1 MRPASTP
8 TRPASVSTGL
18 ASRAAPLASGSPF
31 GYAEAPMSEP
41 EVPPDEEVAEEAG
54 SGALRSFLGL
64 FVVPLLV
71 VILCVAVFIGFGWI
85 AYDRQTTT
93 DYLNDLQSWWKPR
106 RVQAAY
112 ELSKILVADPKALD
126 EEPGAKAEVRRLF
139 REAKEPEMRQYLALV
154 LGRTRDREAA
164 PLLLE
169 ALQDPD
175 DKTRIYVLWAL
186 GTLGDP
192 RARGALETTL
202 TDPDA
207 GLRKVAA
214 FALGEMG
221 DRAAVPALTA
231 ALDDAAADVRWN
243 AALSLARLG
252 SDAGLP
258 VLETM
263 VDRRLLMQVPDI
275 TREQQEEAMTSAIR
289 ALAAVGGGRYQATF
303 ARLAK
308 DDPSL
313 KVRQAAIEAR
323 KAAAARG
330 RS

>member
-1 MRPASTP
+1 
-8 TRPASVSTGL
+8 
-18 ASRAAPLASGSPF
+18 
-31 GYAEAPMSEP
+31 MSEP
-41 EVPPDEEVAEEAG
+41 EVPPEDGVEEAG
-54 SGALRSFLGL
+54 SSALRSFLGL

-71 VILCVAVFIGFGWI
+71 VLLCVAVFIGFGWI
-85 AYDRQTTT
+85 AYDRQTTS

-112 ELSKILVADPKALD
+112 ELSKILVSDPKALD
-126 EEPGAKAEVRRLF
+126 EEPGAKQEVRRLF
-139 REAKEPEMRQYLALV
+139 LEAKDPEMRQYLALV
-154 LGRTRDREAA
+154 LGRTRDREAV
-164 PLLLE
+164 PLLLP

-192 RARGALETTL
+192 RGRPALENAL
-202 TDPDA
+202 EDPDP
-207 GLRKVAA
+207 GLRKIAA

-221 DRAAVPALTA
+221 DRAAVPRLTA

-243 AALSLARLG
+243 AALALARLG

-263 VDRRLLMQVPDI
+263 VDRRLLAQVPDI
-275 TREQQEEAMTSAIR
+275 TRDQQEEAMVSAIR
-289 ALAAVGGGRYQATF
+289 ALAALGGARYRPTF
-303 ARLAK
+303 DALAK

-323 KAAAARG
+323 KAVSAR
-330 RS
+330 